1 MYVCLSVCLSVGY
14 NRGAHKKAEPIEVQ
28 SGSLTRVSQ
37 TLRHYVCHRRSMFGR
52 RAFSVADPSAWNS
65 LSDYLQDPL
74 PSFDS
79 FRLDLITFLFS
90 FC

>member
-1 MYVCLSVCLSVGY
+1 MSVCLSVCLSVGY

-52 RAFSVADPSAWNS
+52 RAFSVADPSE
-65 LSDYLQDPL
+65 LVIRL
-74 PSFDS
+74 PARSV
-79 FRLDLITFLFS
+79 TFLRQF
-90 FC
+90 